1 MQNKVLS
8 KTVQQSMSYFKVV
21 KVFNSRLNKKTF
33 SYIYLQVQCLI
44 LFLGNR
50 ILTQYFNKTK
60 PVKGYTWKREKVIDT
75 SNFVLAYQ
83 YLLFHSF
90 QESIWCLTGIVIYS
104 VLEWLLL
111 SQLYNLEIHSNAV
124 LILWSLFSFSSHA
137 KHSTR
142 FLKHVILG
150 SSC

>member
-1 MQNKVLS
+1 
-8 KTVQQSMSYFKVV
+8 MSYFKVV
-21 KVFNSRLNKKTF
+21 KVFNSRLNKKPLAI
-33 SYIYLQVQCLI
+33 YICKSNALFYL
-44 LFLGNR
+44 LGNR
-50 ILTQYFNKTK
+50 ILTQYSNKTK
-60 PVKGYTWKREKVIDT
+60 PVKGHTWKREKVIDT

-124 LILWSLFSFSSHA
+124 LIL
-137 KHSTR
+137 
-142 FLKHVILG
+142 
-150 SSC
+150 

>member
-1 MQNKVLS
+1 
-8 KTVQQSMSYFKVV
+8 MSYFKVV
-21 KVFNSRLNKKTF
+21 KVFNSRLNKKPLAI
-33 SYIYLQVQCLI
+33 YICKSNALFYL
-44 LFLGNR
+44 LGNR
-50 ILTQYFNKTK
+50 ILTQYSNKTK

-124 LILWSLFSFSSHA
+124 LIL
-137 KHSTR
+137 
-142 FLKHVILG
+142 
-150 SSC
+150 

>member
-1 MQNKVLS
+1 
-8 KTVQQSMSYFKVV
+8 MSYFKVV
-21 KVFNSRLNKKTF
+21 KVFNSRLNKKPLAI
-33 SYIYLQVQCLI
+33 YICKSNALFYL
-44 LFLGNR
+44 LGNR
-50 ILTQYFNKTK
+50 ILTQYSNKTK
-60 PVKGYTWKREKVIDT
+60 PVKGYTWNREKVIDT

-124 LILWSLFSFSSHA
+124 LIL
-137 KHSTR
+137 
-142 FLKHVILG
+142 
-150 SSC
+150 

>member
-1 MQNKVLS
+1 
-8 KTVQQSMSYFKVV
+8 MSYFKVV

-90 QESIWCLTGIVIYS
+90 QESIWCLTGIVILYLCLRMVTLLTTLQFRNTFQCCFDSLIS
-104 VLEWLLL
+104 V
-111 SQLYNLEIHSNAV
+111 
-124 LILWSLFSFSSHA
+124 
-137 KHSTR
+137 
-142 FLKHVILG
+142 
-150 SSC
+150 